1 MASIPSKSPIDIEF
15 LHTKST
21 HYGRVC
27 ESLRGKKIFKPYIKR
42 NVSQSVR
49 EKKKHFELEPAYQ
62 LIFETILFCKVEDK
76 GLLKWR
82 RVFKKLKF
90 AYSL

>member
-27 ESLRGKKIFKPYIKR
+27 ESLRGKKSSSHTLKEMLV
-42 NVSQSVR
+42 NLSG
-49 EKKKHFELEPAYQ
+49 EKKHFELQPAYQ

-90 AYSL
+90 AYPL